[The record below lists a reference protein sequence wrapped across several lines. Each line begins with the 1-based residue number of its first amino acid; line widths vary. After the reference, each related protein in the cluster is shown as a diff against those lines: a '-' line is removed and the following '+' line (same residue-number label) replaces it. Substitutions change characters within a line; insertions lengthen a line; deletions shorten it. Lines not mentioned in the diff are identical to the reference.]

1 MRHLEELVPNVSALY
16 VSFTDYIYNFFITT
30 DRIVLWDAKVSHAWR
45 RSATMPVQ

>member
-1 MRHLEELVPNVSALY
+1 MCHLEELVSKVSALG
-16 VSFTDYIYNFFITT
+16 VSFVGYISDFFITT